1 MMDFP
6 FWSSS
11 PRTDSM
17 RVSRSVVLTVAVLAG
32 IVASSGAAR
41 AQHCW
46 PAMVGLVVRDSAGA
60 MLEPGKLDGITYA
73 PLASDSADFSVEN
86 WRVSPAE
93 SGGLSTDG
101 RGLSTLLWSGK
112 GKCRVDIDEV
122 VLQYGGREMRLRT
135 SVRVNTLRSRGPGV
149 YLIDLP
155 RFQAGT
161 FELPWDAPAGGDDA
175 EPAVIPASAWR
186 RVESGG

>member
-1 MMDFP
+1 
-6 FWSSS
+6 
-11 PRTDSM
+11 M
-17 RVSRSVVLTVAVLAG
+17 RLSRSIVLMLAVLAG
-32 IVASSGAAR
+32 IVASSGVAR

-60 MLEPGKLDGITYA
+60 MLEPGKLDSIAYA
-73 PLASDSADFSVEN
+73 PLESDSADFRVGS

-93 SGGLSTDG
+93 SGGLSTGG
-101 RGLSTLLWSGK
+101 RGLSTLMWSGK

-122 VLQYGGREMRLRT
+122 VLRYGGREMRLRMA
-135 SVRVNTLRSRGPGV
+135 VRVNTLRHRGPGV

-155 RFQAGT
+155 PFQAGT
-161 FELPWDAPAGGDDA
+161 FDLTWENPAGGDDA